1 MFAAPLSIWVPVL
14 GVFISLTM
22 PRQSDRVTKGRLT
35 LILTIN
41 KLLRPSCR
49 QETIRGIKGCFK
61 GMGRPIM
68 KRRASFPE
76 TYFSFQTR
84 PQASE
89 PQARVS
95 PTSKLVVMAQ
105 YLWPSI
111 SDNVSVNV
119 SKLLANSPNWRDVSD
134 PQIQLRIWEFSG
146 VCTHIVTWPR
156 FLVAFVLAVS
166 KAKQV

>member
-1 MFAAPLSIWVPVL
+1 
-14 GVFISLTM
+14 
-22 PRQSDRVTKGRLT
+22 
-35 LILTIN
+35 
-41 KLLRPSCR
+41 
-49 QETIRGIKGCFK
+49 
-61 GMGRPIM
+61 MGRPII

-76 TYFSFQTR
+76 TYFSFRTR
-84 PQASE
+84 PQATE

-95 PTSKLVVMAQ
+95 PSSKLVVMAQ

-156 FLVAFVLAVS
+156 FFSGLCFGGQSVKARCPLRSHPKPQFEKCAADLFS
-166 KAKQV
+166 KTLKIKLSSGHTIAL